1 MKVAIAGGHSKK
13 APGAAKYL
21 NEYKEDRK
29 VAKALISALKE
40 RGCSTANCSNEKAT
54 VNGELAEECRLANKS
69 KADLFCAIHFNA
81 SAGATTSKLGVE
93 VWYYA
98 GDSKG
103 KKHAANVSKRL
114 ATLMGLPNRGAKA
127 TRDLYVLNSTNMTA
141 ILVEVCFVNS
151 KADAAAYNKVG
162 ATKVADAIAA
172 ALVGAKKTTTAKT
185 STKPATTKPS
195 AFKPYKVKVTCDVL
209 NVRKGAGSNTQIMG
223 TVKKGEVYT
232 IIAEKK
238 SGSLTW
244 LKLKSGT
251 GYICSK
257 YTSKIQ

>member
-1 MKVAIAGGHSKK
+1 MKVAVAGGHSKK

-21 NEYKEDRK
+21 NEYKEDRA
-29 VAKALISALKE
+29 VAKALVNALKD
-40 RGCSTANCSNEKAT
+40 RGCSVVNCSNEKAT

-69 KADLFCAIHFNA
+69 KSDLFCAIHFNA

-98 GDSKG
+98 GDAKG
-103 KKHAANVSKRL
+103 KKHAANVSKKL

-127 TRDLYVLNSTNMTA
+127 TRDLYVLNSTDMTA

-162 ATKVADAIAA
+162 AAKVADTIAA
-172 ALVGAKKTTTAKT
+172 ALVGAKKTT
-185 STKPATTKPS
+185 PATTKPPTT
-195 AFKPYKVKVTCDVL
+195 FKPYRVKVACDVL

-232 IIAEKK
+232 IIAERK

-244 LKLKSGT
+244 LKLKSGA

-257 YTSKIQ
+257 YTSKV